1 MAAIN
6 DNASIVVGLTLDRFN
21 QAEVVV
27 ARDGDQVYA
36 QLILQDA
43 LRKIISTTQLPHAI
57 RTGAAVSSRKP

>member
-6 DNASIVVGLTLDRFN
+6 DNANVVTGLTLDLFN
-21 QAEVVV
+21 QMEVVV
-27 ARDGDQVYA
+27 ARDGDQPYA

-43 LRKIISTTQLPHAI
+43 FKKIISTTQLPHAV